1 MNPLLVSPRE
11 FELVIVALLL
21 VFGVVLAF
29 VGHRI
34 YKSILAVVGVVLGFV
49 IGFTLGSMF
58 SGIIVAYILGTL
70 GAIFLALVFYYLVAT
85 AMSLIAGAAV
95 FLLAHALG
103 VGLII
108 SLIIATAVFVIVFLT
123 YDRIVALFTALVGA
137 TLVAWGLDILG
148 FQWIIVAI
156 IFFITT
162 ISGVIVQ
169 WIDISSKKPRPI
181 ESRNLPSKIDI
192 VKRCPNCGHVLTY
205 MPEYDAWFC
214 YSCGKYS

>member
-1 MNPLLVSPRE
+1 MNPLLVTPKE
-11 FELVIVALLL
+11 FELIIIALLL
-21 VFGVVLAF
+21 VFGIALAF

-34 YKSILAVVGVVLGFV
+34 YESILAVAGVVLGFV
-49 IGFTLGSMF
+49 IGFTIGSLF
-58 SGIIVAYILGTL
+58 GGIIVAYILGTL
-70 GAIFLALVFYYLVAT
+70 GAIFLALVFYYYVAT
-85 AMSLIAGAAV
+85 AMSLIASAAV

-108 SLIIATAVFVIVFLT
+108 SLIIAAAVFVIVFLT

-137 TLVAWGLDILG
+137 TLVAWALDIIG
-148 FQWIIVAI
+148 FQWFIIVVV
-156 IFFITT
+156 FFITT
-162 ISGVIVQ
+162 ISGTIVQ
-169 WIDISSKKPRPI
+169 WVDISSKKPRPI
-181 ESRNLPSKIDI
+181 ESGNQPSKIDI